1 MGERGSRGTG
11 GAMGVK
17 GIEEHG
23 QLWQTHLHIS
33 SRTWSGRYSRSQR
46 RVAT

>member
-1 MGERGSRGTG
+1 
-11 GAMGVK
+11 MGVK

-23 QLWQTHLHIS
+23 QLSQTHLHIS

-46 RVAT
+46 REAT

>member
-11 GAMGVK
+11 GTMGVE

-23 QLWQTHLHIS
+23 QLWKTHLHIS

-46 RVAT
+46 REAT